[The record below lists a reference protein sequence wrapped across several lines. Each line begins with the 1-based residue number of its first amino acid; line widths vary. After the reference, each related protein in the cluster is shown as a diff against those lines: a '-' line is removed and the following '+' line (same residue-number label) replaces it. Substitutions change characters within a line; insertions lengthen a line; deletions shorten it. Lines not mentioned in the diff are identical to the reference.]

1 MHECISKIKWGKVI
15 LVSFIYLGVSAAL
28 QYICQLLTSNYYQ
41 MPEYFGL
48 WNKLMMPYLG
58 TVPPFYFTLIS
69 LGYSLLSGFVLA
81 ILFSLIKDVW
91 EKCFCKQ
98 ISGFTLL
105 VSSLRLVFTYI
116 PMVMLFNVPIL
127 LVAAWFITSI
137 IIVFLS
143 SIAFV
148 KILK

>member
-1 MHECISKIKWGKVI
+1 VF
-15 LVSFIYLGVSAAL
+15 LVSFIYLAISAVV

-41 MPEYFGL
+41 MPEYFGV

-58 TVPPFYFTLIS
+58 TVPPIYFTLMS
-69 LGYSLLSGFVLA
+69 LGYSLLTGFVLA
-81 ILFSLIKDVW
+81 ILFSLLKDIW
-91 EKCFCKQ
+91 EKCVCKQ

-105 VSSLRLVFTYI
+105 VSGLRLVFTYI

-137 IIVFLS
+137 IIIFFS
-143 SIAFV
+143 SFAFV